1 MDSGRAVDVFVFPL
15 PRMVFYPGTT
25 KPLNIFEP
33 RYIQMINDAVE
44 SDIPI
49 ALAFS
54 EPQRLS
60 EGYWGGLGVRRV
72 AGVGR
77 PVILESRTDGT
88 LLILVEALG
97 KVRLGRKRAIGEKP
111 YLVCKADWLEEIN
124 RLEPENV
131 FILNR
136 MNKEFVRWL
145 EANVGDREQ
154 LSIFLSQLKSP
165 FEKIN
170 YLCSL
175 MIHDPEAQQRLL
187 EADDINDRLRVVSL
201 LSDQEPESAHF

>member
-25 KPLNIFEP
+25 KPLNVFEP
-33 RYIQMINDAVE
+33 RYVQMINEAVE
-44 SDIPI
+44 GNVPV

-54 EPQRLS
+54 EPRRFS
-60 EGYWGGLGVRRV
+60 EGYAGALGVRRV

-77 PVILESRTDGT
+77 PVVLEARMDGT
-88 LLILVEALG
+88 LLVLVEALG
-97 KVRLGRKRAIGEKP
+97 KVRLDRRRAPGGRSYA
-111 YLVCKADWLEEIN
+111 VCGADWVDETN
-124 RLEPENV
+124 RLEPGNI
-131 FILNR
+131 FMLNR
-136 MNKEFVRWL
+136 LNKEFVRWL

-154 LSIFLSQLKSP
+154 LAIFLSQLKSP

-175 MIHDPEAQQRLL
+175 MIHEPETQQRLL
-187 EADDINDRLRVVSL
+187 EADDINDRLRTVSL
-201 LSDQEPESAHF
+201 LFDQSRVSARV

>member
-1 MDSGRAVDVFVFPL
+1 MDADRAVDIFVFPL

-33 RYIQMINDAVE
+33 RYIQMINEAIEGNV
-44 SDIPI
+44 PV

-60 EGYWGGLGVRRV
+60 EGAGALGVRRI

-77 PVILESRTDGT
+77 PIVLEARADGT
-88 LLILVEALG
+88 LLVLVESLG
-97 KVRLGRKRAIGEKP
+97 KVRLGRRRASGGKP
-111 YLVCKADWLEEIN
+111 YIVCSADWVRETN
-124 RLEPENV
+124 RLEPENI
-131 FILNR
+131 FMLNR
-136 MNKEFVRWL
+136 LNKEFIRWL

-165 FEKIN
+165 FEKVN

-175 MIHDPEAQQRLL
+175 MIHDPETQQSLL

-201 LSDQEPESAHF
+201 LFDQDREHARF